1 MIMRALVL
9 GVALL
14 LVSGCASQNSHVLA
28 GGNQVELRSMQTRAF
43 DTTEQEKMLRAV
55 ISTLQDLDFIIDK
68 ADEEL
73 ATVTGTKLSGYQVR
87 MTVTV
92 RPRGE
97 SQLLVRANAAY
108 NLRAIEDPQP
118 YQDFFSALSKSLFLV
133 AHNVE

>member
-108 NLRAIEDPQP
+108 NLSAIEDPQP